1 VSIVTV
7 VIIVL
12 FDSKGVNS
20 DNDVWLML
28 IGDCD
33 VYDSRDNKVR
43 FDISSSSVPWIV
55 DWPLTSNRSSAK
67 ETIKKISC
75 YRIEVSFN

>member
-1 VSIVTV
+1 VAIVTV

-28 IGDCD
+28 TEDCD
-33 VYDSRDNKVR
+33 VYESRDNKVR
-43 FDISSSSVPWIV
+43 SEISWSSVPWIV

-67 ETIKKISC
+67 DTIKKD
-75 YRIEVSFN
+75 